1 MSTSTGPNP
10 LRPYYIPPANDYL
23 LDSIQSAAKDTFSKV
38 STSSSSSSSSSP
50 SSSITSNA
58 TSIFT
63 STARDLLSDL
73 DYSDYIS
80 DDAGGNLS
88 PVELAKRMAMGI
100 GKKYISQGVSQ
111 PFEVA
116 ITSLQ
121 VWYIPKKSSKR
132 QRNGI
137 FNGDGGRRGRGGRGM
152 EADDAGSVNSDSDEE
167 PAYFSS
173 DISPPVSPSLRA
185 TSSRPSRRVTDRTG
199 YPITTPDVEEIR
211 QPWELHLHKNSH
223 VRDMIK
229 ALWSKEGVWGI
240 WKGQNASFI
249 HWMLTQTLES
259 WTSSLLS
266 AILSLP
272 EPTLIADSASTL
284 DSPNP
289 LLSIGVA
296 IAASAITALI
306 LSPLDI
312 IKTRLMITPSSSTP
326 RNILPQLRCLGTY
339 SCPRPVLLP
348 TLLHATI
355 PTLILTSRP
364 YILTNKLGIDPA
376 HSPGIFS
383 SLHFVGTMAARFFR
397 LPLET
402 VLRRAQANAPTI
414 EKPEGGP
421 PEKTTIPVG
430 RYAGVVGTMWLIVK
444 EEEGEGGLGGVEG
457 LFRGWRMEV
466 WPEVGL
472 MVLNLLGMGSG
483 QEEGF

>member
-1 MSTSTGPNP
+1 MSTCTGPNP

-38 STSSSSSSSSSP
+38 STPSSSSSGP
-50 SSSITSNA
+50 SSSIASNA

-80 DDAGGNLS
+80 DDAGGTLT
-88 PVELAKRMAMGI
+88 PVELAKRMVMEI

-121 VWYIPKKSSKR
+121 VRYVPIKSPKR
-132 QRNGI
+132 QQNRI
-137 FNGDGGRRGRGGRGM
+137 FNGGSGGKRTGWGGRGT
-152 EADDAGSVNSDSDEE
+152 EASDSDDE

-173 DISPPVSPSLRA
+173 NIPPPASPSLQA
-185 TSSRPSRRVTDRTG
+185 TSSPPPRRVTDRTG
-199 YPITTPDVEEIR
+199 YPITAPDAEEIR

-223 VRDMIK
+223 IWDMIK
-229 ALWSKEGVWGI
+229 ALWNKEGAWGI

-272 EPTLIADSASTL
+272 DPTLIADSAASL

-289 LLSIGVA
+289 LLSIGIAV
-296 IAASAITALI
+296 AASAITALI

-312 IKTRLMITPSSSTP
+312 IKTRLMITPSSSNP
-326 RNILPQLRCLGTY
+326 RNILPQLRSLGTY
-339 SCPRPVLLP
+339 TCPPLLALP

-364 YILTNKLGIDPA
+364 YLLTHKLGIDA
-376 HSPGIFS
+376 VQSPGTYS

-421 PEKTTIPVG
+421 PEKTIIPVG
-430 RYAGVVGTMWLIVK
+430 RYAGVLGTMWLIVK
-444 EEEGEGGLGGVEG
+444 EEQGEGGLGGVEG